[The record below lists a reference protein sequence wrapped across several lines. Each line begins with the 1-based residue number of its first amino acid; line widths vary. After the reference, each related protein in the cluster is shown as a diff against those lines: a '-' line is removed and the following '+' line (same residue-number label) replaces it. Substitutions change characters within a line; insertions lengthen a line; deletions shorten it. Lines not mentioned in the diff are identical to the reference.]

1 MPTTLRDFISEK
13 KIKCP
18 NQNGWWLEVNF
29 DNEGYSGNQGPELGE
44 VFYNFKKHYMYSG
57 QEYTVEF
64 DMQWEKI
71 HEYPSPIPQAFY
83 PIYGVALALDSNP
96 AGAIHE
102 VGEGYWFDCA
112 LSSGRDDIISGGLSN
127 YKVVSNLKG
136 GNFAQ
141 NQYHFEQYFDTENNY
156 VRVGFDTVAYASY
169 APMYDQYWFED
180 PLTESHRNVL
190 YYRSFC
196 PPGVITGNYRVGPQE
211 VFDILNVNSNVYT
224 ENSPCVTDISTNIPF
239 IVFDYAYY
247 TAHASDINSAM
258 HSYLTDGDLSRF
270 ASLIENGYA
279 VIANRFQQPTTEGV
293 KSFQCYCDVYQ
304 GTFDY
309 SGVSDETFIEYR
321 YLQVFVKPSLTSPRP
336 RVTLIKEPTR
346 SELRARIKVY
356 GDIEEVRYSTDGGQT
371 WTTSDTLPWE
381 YLYYKRTDEIGTLKY
396 DQNHGGNMLLFAS
409 EALSDDGADWLADD
423 YGEKSQYYPA
433 SNDSGTA
440 ESSSLMATTNL
451 NSFFQRMYLVDSADM
466 AIISSALYD
475 TSPGGIWEDIKQ
487 GIDMFGENP
496 IDCVAGLLYMPF
508 DCTTVFTGASAATSI
523 FFGGYQLTGV
533 NVYELMNY
541 NGYLDIGTVEIKE
554 SFPHGSYRNY
564 EPFTSLKIWLPFIG
578 LKELHLNKYV
588 GKQLS
593 VRYYFDCFNGGCLA
607 VLFADGLMTDI
618 FDGMAGVQIPIS
630 LTDFASY
637 AASQIQNFT
646 ELGSSAV
653 SAFVPLAGGAT
664 PSSLIGAAAGTMNFE
679 KSLFNVSQT
688 TTSSFNTTK
697 GASSAMIN
705 QYLPNYVFLIFEIIE
720 EDETNLLSQLMG
732 KPSNASG
739 TLGSFSGYLEVD
751 DIELKTSSGMTE
763 KEKNQF
769 ISLCHSGII
778 I

>member
-1 MPTTLRDFISEK
+1 MATIQDFCNDFVFSPRYEDENRYFRIINFEGVVEGNRGPKLENSHYKAVYPIVYQTGPLITDITQELSFTK
-13 KIKCP
+13 TDP
-18 NQNGWWLEVNF
+18 NAN
-29 DNEGYSGNQGPELGE
+29 D
-44 VFYNFKKHYMYSG
+44 
-57 QEYTVEF
+57 
-64 DMQWEKI
+64 
-71 HEYPSPIPQAFY
+71 FY
-83 PIYGVALALDSNP
+83 PIIVIPIYNGEEGSAYEDKVGTPVEQFGYNSGTLYRELRSDMPSGYDATWKFSDTASAYSLIAPQYVQECGTGSTTVIDP
-96 AGAIHE
+96 AHGP
-102 VGEGYWFDCA
+102 
-112 LSSGRDDIISGGLSN
+112 RGLCMAP
-127 YKVVSNLKG
+127 
-136 GNFAQ
+136 NF
-141 NQYHFEQYFDTENNY
+141 
-156 VRVGFDTVAYASY
+156 
-169 APMYDQYWFED
+169 
-180 PLTESHRNVL
+180 
-190 YYRSFC
+190 
-196 PPGVITGNYRVGPQE
+196 
-211 VFDILNVNSNVYT
+211 
-224 ENSPCVTDISTNIPF
+224 STNIGW
-239 IVFDYAYY
+239 DR
-247 TAHASDINSAM
+247 
-258 HSYLTDGDLSRF
+258 LTPF
-270 ASLIENGYA
+270 ASSGNYGAQPSGTITTNIPVVVIWGSYMLLGTTYKNKVINAIQSYVQTGNLRLFNDLI
-279 VIANRFQQPTTEGV
+279 TEGNAFNINFN
-293 KSFQCYCDVYQ
+293 KSVDDDTKGYQLYCDVTS
-304 GTFDY
+304 GVWDVD
-309 SGVSDETFIEYR
+309 GVSDEEIIGYR
-321 YLQVFVKPSLTSPRP
+321 YLQAWVTPNLTHANPRISLYKR
-336 RVTLIKEPTR
+336 RVGN
-346 SELRARIKVY
+346 ELRAYYKVY
-356 GDIEEVRYSTDGGQT
+356 GDLQKVRYSTDGGNT
-371 WTTSDTLPWE
+371 WNESTTIPFE
-381 YLYYKRTDEIGTLKY
+381 YFYYKRTDEKGLLTY
-396 DQNHGGNMLLFAS
+396 DSLHGGNILLFAT
-409 EALSDDGADWLADD
+409 EQLCDDGSPFLAEN
-423 YGEKSQYYPA
+423 YAEKSQYYPS
-433 SNDSGTA
+433 SNTSGTD

-475 TSPGGIWEDIKQ
+475 TTPGGIWEDIKK

-564 EPFTSLKIWLPFIG
+564 EPFTSLKIWLPFVG

-637 AASQIQNFT
+637 AATQIQNFT
-646 ELGSSAV
+646 ELGSSAA

-664 PSSLIGAAAGTMNFE
+664 PSSLIGAAAGTINFE
-679 KSLFNVSQT
+679 KSLFNASQT
-688 TTSSFNTTK
+688 TTSNFNTTK

-720 EDETNLLSQLMG
+720 EDETSLLSELMG